1 MPVHGSLQ
9 RRAYVS
15 EPLRRGSGLEAGP
28 RVSRD
33 KRSPTKRPPVR
44 RVCQFTL
51 TDCSRDDYKA
61 FEAALADVTGVQSVR
76 RRVENR

>member
-1 MPVHGSLQ
+1 
-9 RRAYVS
+9 
-15 EPLRRGSGLEAGP
+15 
-28 RVSRD
+28 
-33 KRSPTKRPPVR
+33 
-44 RVCQFTL
+44 VCQFTL